1 MKKIVNGLRYDSDKA
16 IEIGFYSN
24 IGREATSREDFTAF
38 EATLYKTPRSGRYFL
53 AGAGGPQT
61 RFAQSAGQ
69 NSWTGGIDIIPLTRG
84 DALAW
89 AERYLGADVVETH
102 FGDDLED
109 AEGRG
114 NE

>member
-1 MKKIVNGLRYDSDKA
+1 MKKTINGLRYDSEKA

-24 IGREATSREDFTAF
+24 IGKEAKSREDFTAF
-38 EATLYKTPRSGRYFL
+38 EATLEKTPRSNRYFL
-53 AGAGGPQT
+53 SGAGGPQT

-69 NSWTGGIDIIPLTRG
+69 NTWTGGIDIIPLTRG

-109 AEGRG
+109 A
-114 NE
+114 